1 METTTIEF
9 FQTDGA
15 LETIMAASAKFEKDN
30 PTRRVVDA
38 NFEYASPGRP
48 GEGRWVG
55 IKVEHVAR

>member
-15 LETIMAASAKFEKDN
+15 DETIKAASAKFEQDN
-30 PTRRVVDA
+30 PTRRAIVA

-55 IKVEHVAR
+55 IKIEHVAR